1 MTVLAVKPQT
11 FIYKQTENVK
21 SNSFSQLQ
29 KNQIRNL
36 GILNH
41 SQIQSF
47 FKVIFSRN
55 ADNSGKTAK
64 QILKN

>member
-11 FIYKQTENVK
+11 LIYKQTENVK

-29 KNQIRNL
+29 ENQINL

-41 SQIQSF
+41 SQMQLF

-55 ADNSGKTAK
+55 DDNSRKAAK
-64 QILKN
+64 QILKH